1 MLVCLNW
8 LCVRSNSRLDLTCFP
23 LQTAAPPEARLCSG
37 RNGRPDEHIYRYQ
50 MLALLFAVSSSSP
63 AAIQKI
69 AVKVAGWPDLPY
81 PFSEGILSCA
91 ACPEV
96 PCTLKISGNQGYDHA
111 AGHLVTG
118 GIVNETAYALA
129 NIKSIAEAAGA
140 KMDDLVSCVV
150 WLANITDFGAMNEV
164 YSTFF
169 TKPYPTRTTTAV
181 ALAGSAAVEITCEAV
196 APCRP

>member
-1 MLVCLNW
+1 
-8 LCVRSNSRLDLTCFP
+8 
-23 LQTAAPPEARLCSG
+23 
-37 RNGRPDEHIYRYQ
+37 
-50 MLALLFAVSSSSP
+50 MLALLLAVSSSSP

-69 AVKVAGWPDLPY
+69 AVKTPGWPDLPY

-196 APCRP
+196 APCPP